1 MTIEAHIEE
10 LRAELKWCDDP
21 AEIALITRE
30 LRAALAEKTRLISEL
45 EAAFP
50 ASE

>member
-30 LRAALAEKTRLISEL
+30 LRAALAEKMRLIS
-45 EAAFP
+45 
-50 ASE
+50 ASESAGETPG

>member
-21 AEIALITRE
+21 AEIALISRE
-30 LRAALAEKTRLISEL
+30 LHAALAEKTRLIS
-45 EAAFP
+45 
-50 ASE
+50 ASETAGETPD